1 MQNNPYKL
9 VALLPMK
16 AHSSRVTSKN
26 FRLFAGRPLFRWIL
40 DALLEVEAI
49 EKIVINT
56 DARNLLRQHGMPE
69 NDRILIRD
77 RPQEICGTTVSMNRV
92 IEDDLEAVS
101 SELYLMTHA
110 TNPLLRSATISSAL
124 ECYRKKSGDGYDS
137 LFTVNEMQT
146 RFYRNDGSPVNH
158 DPDNLVPTQDL
169 EVWYEENSNLYA
181 FTKDSFERTNAR
193 IGSNPVMYTTPH
205 LESFDI
211 DDVTGW
217 HLAEIVALSRFVS
230 ASAEAYQKSL

>member
-1 MQNNPYKL
+1 MQNEPYKL

-16 AHSSRVTSKN
+16 AHSSRVPGKN
-26 FRLFAGRPLFRWIL
+26 FRPFAGRPLFRWIL

-56 DARNLLRQHGMPE
+56 DARSLLRQHGMPE

-110 TNPLLRSATISSAL
+110 TNPLLHSTTISSAL
-124 ECYRKKSGDGYDS
+124 EYYRKKSGDGYDS
-137 LFTVNEMQT
+137 LFTVNEMLGRQIAT
-146 RFYRNDGSPVNH
+146 IHNLGFYLW
-158 DPDNLVPTQDL
+158 LVR
-169 EVWYEENSNLYA
+169 E
-181 FTKDSFERTNAR
+181 AR
-193 IGSNPVMYTTPH
+193 KHILAGDYTPWKNMMVQQMDKR
-205 LESFDI
+205 L
-211 DDVTGW
+211 
-217 HLAEIVALSRFVS
+217 
-230 ASAEAYQKSL
+230 